1 MEKSPEAIP
10 FNHSPATQSVQQV
23 FAGQILQAYVNQV
36 QLPNGL
42 VVDRELIHHGPAVC
56 VLALTNEDQV
66 VLVNQYRP
74 AAGKNLYEIPA
85 GLIDRLQGQLEEPLS
100 AAQRELEE
108 ETHYQAGCWK
118 KGPTFFVSPGYLDE
132 EITLFLAQDL
142 SVVEDPKDQDDD
154 EAVEWE
160 VYNRQEISEMLKK
173 GKIVDLKTL
182 YALQI
187 WLGGMERD
195 VFI

>member
-1 MEKSPEAIP
+1 M
-10 FNHSPATQSVQQV
+10 
-23 FAGQILQAYVNQV
+23 
-36 QLPNGL
+36 
-42 VVDRELIHHGPAVC
+42 
-56 VLALTNEDQV
+56 
-66 VLVNQYRP
+66 
-74 AAGKNLYEIPA
+74 
-85 GLIDRLQGQLEEPLS
+85 LEEG
-100 AAQRELEE
+100 AD
-108 ETHYQAGCWK
+108 
-118 KGPTFFVSPGYLDE
+118 FFVSPGYLDE

-173 GKIVDLKTL
+173 GEIVDLKTL